1 MTSYTVTAST
11 PEGERVFL
19 DVAPNGWLVM
29 VRDPTYLDHGPRI
42 KDVVWAAVCDPHL
55 SDVQVTEQ
63 ETNDGL

>member
-1 MTSYTVTAST
+1 MTSYTVTAAT

-29 VRDPTYLDHGPRI
+29 LRTPTFHHHGPKL
-42 KDVVWAAVCDPHL
+42 KDIVWAAVCDPHL

-63 ETNDGL
+63 ENTE